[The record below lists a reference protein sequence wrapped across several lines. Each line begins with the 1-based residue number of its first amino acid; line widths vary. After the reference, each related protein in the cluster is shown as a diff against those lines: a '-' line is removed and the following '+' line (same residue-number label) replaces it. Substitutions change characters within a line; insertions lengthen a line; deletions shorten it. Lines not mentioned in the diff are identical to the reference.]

1 VLFLTSFYSMFGA
14 NSRGKISDPFFAFAH
29 SPRLQAARLI
39 LFQLS
44 SINLT
49 VYLLEA
55 ELEIVIQDRRSD
67 LLTFPPNQYF
77 GYGKISISC
86 TGEGDNFTRVFWN
99 RTDVNGNIIVL
110 NTTSLDHKS
119 GGVWQAKLVYRPNP
133 VNVSYIYKCIA
144 ENKCCPTEISDPLTI
159 SYNPTFSKFLENQD
173 NKSHVLLSNLN
184 ILYLALL

>member
-1 VLFLTSFYSMFGA
+1 MELILEEQFLTHSF
-14 NSRGKISDPFFAFAH
+14 H
-29 SPRLQAARLI
+29 SLTHQDTKLQLSLI

-44 SINLT
+44 LINLT

-67 LLTFPPNQYF
+67 LSTFPENQYF

-99 RTDVNGNIIVL
+99 RTDVNGNIIIL

-133 VNVSYIYKCIA
+133 VNVSYTYKCIA

-159 SYNPTFSKFLENQD
+159 SYNPKFSKFLENQD
-173 NKSHVLLSNLN
+173 NKSYVLLSNLN